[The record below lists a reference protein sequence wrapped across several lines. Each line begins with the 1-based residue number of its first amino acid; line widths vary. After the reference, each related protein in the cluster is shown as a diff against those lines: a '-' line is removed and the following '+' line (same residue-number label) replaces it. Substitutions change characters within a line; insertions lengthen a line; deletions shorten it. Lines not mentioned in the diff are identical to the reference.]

1 MRKSSWPA
9 PVRGARHARDVPGRE
24 AGRGTAL
31 PGERCRSVAAGE
43 HERGRRGGA
52 GARRGHPARAPWA
65 AQRARGA
72 AHLAGARHRHLRAQQ
87 PLASRGGGRERRAA
101 ARPHDGPALMGA
113 PASTLGG
120 LLRAAFDA
128 LRTRL
133 DLAAVEL
140 EIHLL
145 SLVRVL
151 VWLMAAVACA
161 LLAVAF
167 AVTALVVALWDTHRT
182 LGLLGGTLAFLALA
196 GVCAALG
203 ARTLRRQPGV
213 LEGCCRSSSSLAPPG
228 SLRCG
233 PCRCCACSA
242 TAMHRAPPAP
252 PQPHPPR
259 PRKAARATP
268 SAAWRRRSLAGSQRD
283 VCEPA
288 AACDAGAG
296 GVSGSA
302 ASPTRVGMPL
312 AATSVARARSQLM
325 AAVLLPSA
333 WSSICD
339 SNCTS
344 GSMLCP
350 SSSTG
355 GCASSNS

>member
-9 PVRGARHARDVPGRE
+9 PVRGARHARDVHGRE

-52 GARRGHPARAPWA
+52 GARRGHPAGAAWA

-113 PASTLGG
+113 PASALGG
-120 LLRAAFDA
+120 LVRAAFDA

-182 LGLLGGTLAFLALA
+182 LGLIGGTLAFLALA

-203 ARTLRRQPGV
+203 ARPLRTQPA
-213 LEGCCRSSSSLAPPG
+213 SS
-228 SLRCG
+228 RCG

-242 TAMHRAPPAP
+242 TAMHRARPAP
-252 PQPHPPR
+252 PPPHPPR

-268 SAAWRRRSLAGSQRD
+268 SAACRRRAFAGSQRD
-283 VCEPA
+283 VCETPA
-288 AACDAGAG
+288 AACGAGAG

-312 AATSVARARSQLM
+312 AVTSVARARSQLI
-325 AAVLLPSA
+325 AAVLLARP
-333 WSSICD
+333 WSRIRGRH
-339 SNCTS
+339 CTS

>member
-196 GVCAALG
+196 GVCGRRAGGGAGGG
-203 ARTLRRQPGV
+203 ARRRAPSARLVSGARRVDAGDARPRGAVAPRLHSLRRRACGA
-213 LEGCCRSSSSLAPPG
+213 GRAGAAPV
-228 SLRCG
+228 R
-233 PCRCCACSA
+233 
-242 TAMHRAPPAP
+242 
-252 PQPHPPR
+252 PPR
-259 PRKAARATP
+259 CTARRR
-268 SAAWRRRSLAGSQRD
+268 RRRSLTRRARGKPPGPRLAPLGAGAPSR
-283 VCEPA
+283 VVSATSASPPPPA
-288 AACDAGAG
+288 MRVRAAC
-296 GVSGSA
+296 
-302 ASPTRVGMPL
+302 
-312 AATSVARARSQLM
+312 RARPR
-325 AAVLLPSA
+325 ARPE
-333 WSSICD
+333 
-339 SNCTS
+339 
-344 GSMLCP
+344 
-350 SSSTG
+350 
-355 GCASSNS
+355 